1 MKIEIRSDLYKR
13 EKYLEKIR
21 GFYHECEVIKVLT
34 GVRRCG
40 KSSIMNMIAGE
51 LLTGGV
57 KEENIL
63 YFNLDKK
70 PYDTVTT
77 AEELDALISENSK
90 TDGIKYLFIDE
101 IQNVEGF
108 ERVINSWR
116 EERDFSIFIT
126 GSNSYLLSGE
136 LVTKLTGRYIEF
148 NILPLSFEE
157 YIGFKKF
164 FGKSISGDN
173 LTELRSYILEGGF
186 PYVVRLNSLNDK
198 RTYVQSL
205 IEEIY
210 EKDVKR
216 RVRIRNRAAF
226 DAVVNAVKSGRIS
239 EARIDESVKRIM
251 NLKERLAM
259 PEWWKKSAVYQVY
272 PKSFS
277 DTTGTGAGDIRGIIE
292 RLDYLQKLGV
302 NAVWMTL
309 VYPSPMVDNGYDI
322 SDYTAINPDFG
333 TMADFEELIREADKR
348 GIKIVMDLVF
358 NHSSN
363 QHNPAT
369 TQKLTGT
376 FGETP
381 KLTAHLPRTGGA
393 YSAAVHGHSA
403 RNAGNTTSTL
413 SRKNSQTSTG
423 KTPTYAKHSMTQQIS
438 GSIKVSEVSG

>member
-57 KEENIL
+57 KEGNIL

-70 PYDTVTT
+70 PYNTVTT
-77 AEELDALISENSK
+77 AEELDALIAENSK
-90 TDGIKYLFIDE
+90 ADGIKYLFIDE

-116 EERDFSIFIT
+116 EERVFSIFIT

-157 YIGFKKF
+157 YIGFKRF

-205 IEEIY
+205 IDEIY

-226 DAVVNAVKSGRIS
+226 DAVMRYIVNNFGATTSIQNIVDDFAKTGVSIKKETVNRYIGALISAKIIMPCERFDMKSRRSISGEKKFYLSDLSFYYAYNTDNRINFGPVLENIVYTYAASRDYMISVGRIGRLECDFILRDNEMNYS
-239 EARIDESVKRIM
+239 YVQVAYTILESREAEDREYRALESIK
-251 NLKERLAM
+251 NDN
-259 PEWWKKSAVYQVY
+259 Y
-272 PKSFS
+272 PKYLLTT
-277 DTTGTGAGDIRGIIE
+277 DTLLQKRNGIIHA
-292 RLDYLQKLGV
+292 
-302 NAVWMTL
+302 N
-309 VYPSPMVDNGYDI
+309 
-322 SDYTAINPDFG
+322 
-333 TMADFEELIREADKR
+333 LIEF
-348 GIKIVMDLVF
+348 IKD
-358 NHSSN
+358 
-363 QHNPAT
+363 
-369 TQKLTGT
+369 GCT
-376 FGETP
+376 F
-381 KLTAHLPRTGGA
+381 
-393 YSAAVHGHSA
+393 
-403 RNAGNTTSTL
+403 
-413 SRKNSQTSTG
+413 
-423 KTPTYAKHSMTQQIS
+423 
-438 GSIKVSEVSG
+438 

>member
-40 KSSIMNMIAGE
+40 KSSIMNLIAGE

-57 KEENIL
+57 KEDNIL

-70 PYDTVTT
+70 PYDTVTA

-148 NILPLSFEE
+148 KILPLSFEE

-205 IEEIY
+205 IDEIY

-226 DAVVNAVKSGRIS
+226 DAVMRYIVNNFGATTSIQNIVDDFAKTGVTIKKETVNRYIGALISAKIIMPCERFDMKSRRSISGEKKFYLSDLSFYYAYNTDNRINFGPVLENIVYTYAASRDYMISVGRIGRLECDFILRDNEMNYS
-239 EARIDESVKRIM
+239 YVQVAYTILESRETEDREYRALESIK
-251 NLKERLAM
+251 NDN
-259 PEWWKKSAVYQVY
+259 Y
-272 PKSFS
+272 PKYLLTT
-277 DTTGTGAGDIRGIIE
+277 DTLLQKRNGIIHA
-292 RLDYLQKLGV
+292 
-302 NAVWMTL
+302 N
-309 VYPSPMVDNGYDI
+309 
-322 SDYTAINPDFG
+322 
-333 TMADFEELIREADKR
+333 LIEF
-348 GIKIVMDLVF
+348 IKD
-358 NHSSN
+358 
-363 QHNPAT
+363 
-369 TQKLTGT
+369 GCT
-376 FGETP
+376 F
-381 KLTAHLPRTGGA
+381 
-393 YSAAVHGHSA
+393 
-403 RNAGNTTSTL
+403 
-413 SRKNSQTSTG
+413 
-423 KTPTYAKHSMTQQIS
+423 
-438 GSIKVSEVSG
+438 

>member
-21 GFYHECEVIKVLT
+21 GFYHECDVIKVLT

-40 KSSIMNMIAGE
+40 KSSIMNLIAGE

-57 KEENIL
+57 KEDNIL

-70 PYDTVTT
+70 PYNTVTT
-77 AEELDALISENSK
+77 AEELDALIAENSK
-90 TDGIKYLFIDE
+90 ANGIKYLFIDE

-116 EERDFSIFIT
+116 EERDFFFFLT

-205 IEEIY
+205 IDEIY

-226 DAVVNAVKSGRIS
+226 DAVMRYVVNNFGATTSIQNIVDDFDKTGVTIKKETVNRYIGALISAKIIMPCERFDMKSRRSISGEKKYYLSDLSFYYAYNTDNRINFGPVLENIVYTYAASRDYMISVGRIGRLECDFILRDNEMNYS
-239 EARIDESVKRIM
+239 YVQVAYTILESRETEDREYRALESIK
-251 NLKERLAM
+251 NDN
-259 PEWWKKSAVYQVY
+259 Y
-272 PKSFS
+272 PKYLLTT
-277 DTTGTGAGDIRGIIE
+277 DTLLQKRNGIIHA
-292 RLDYLQKLGV
+292 
-302 NAVWMTL
+302 N
-309 VYPSPMVDNGYDI
+309 
-322 SDYTAINPDFG
+322 
-333 TMADFEELIREADKR
+333 LIEF
-348 GIKIVMDLVF
+348 IKD
-358 NHSSN
+358 
-363 QHNPAT
+363 
-369 TQKLTGT
+369 GCT
-376 FGETP
+376 F
-381 KLTAHLPRTGGA
+381 
-393 YSAAVHGHSA
+393 
-403 RNAGNTTSTL
+403 
-413 SRKNSQTSTG
+413 
-423 KTPTYAKHSMTQQIS
+423 
-438 GSIKVSEVSG
+438 

>member
-51 LLTGGV
+51 ILTGGV
-57 KEENIL
+57 KEDNIL

-77 AEELDALISENSK
+77 AEELDALIAENSK
-90 TDGIKYLFIDE
+90 ADGIKYLFIDE

-116 EERDFSIFIT
+116 EERNFSIFIT

-205 IEEIY
+205 IDEIY

-226 DAVVNAVKSGRIS
+226 DSVMRYIVNNFGATTSIQNIVDDFAKTGVTIKKETVNRYIGALIS
-239 EARIDESVKRIM
+239 A
-251 NLKERLAM
+251 
-259 PEWWKKSAVYQVY
+259 
-272 PKSFS
+272 
-277 DTTGTGAGDIRGIIE
+277 
-292 RLDYLQKLGV
+292 
-302 NAVWMTL
+302 
-309 VYPSPMVDNGYDI
+309 
-322 SDYTAINPDFG
+322 
-333 TMADFEELIREADKR
+333 
-348 GIKIVMDLVF
+348 KIVMPCERFDMKSRRSISGEKKYYLSDLSFYYAYNTDNRINFGPVLENIVYTYAASRDYMISVGRIGRLECDF
-358 NHSSN
+358 ILRDNEMNYSYVQVAYTILESRETEDREYRALESIKN
-363 QHNPAT
+363 DNYPKYLLT
-369 TQKLTGT
+369 TDALLQK
-376 FGETP
+376 
-381 KLTAHLPRTGGA
+381 
-393 YSAAVHGHSA
+393 
-403 RNAGNTTSTL
+403 RNGIIHANL
-413 SRKNSQTSTG
+413 IDFIREG
-423 KTPTYAKHSMTQQIS
+423 KTF
-438 GSIKVSEVSG
+438 

>member
-40 KSSIMNMIAGE
+40 KSSIMNLIAGE

-57 KEENIL
+57 KEDNIL

-70 PYDTVTT
+70 PYNTVTT
-77 AEELDALISENSK
+77 AEELDALIAENSK
-90 TDGIKYLFIDE
+90 ANGIKYLFIDE

-205 IEEIY
+205 IDEIY

-226 DAVVNAVKSGRIS
+226 DSVMRYIVNNFGATTSIQNIVDDFAKTGVTIKKETVNRYIGALISAKIIMPCERFDMKSRRSISGEKKYYLSDLSFYYAYNTDNRINFGPVLENIVYTYAASRDYMISVGRIGRLECDFILRDNELNYS
-239 EARIDESVKRIM
+239 YVQVAYTILESRETEDREYRALESIK
-251 NLKERLAM
+251 NDN
-259 PEWWKKSAVYQVY
+259 Y
-272 PKSFS
+272 PKYLL
-277 DTTGTGAGDIRGIIE
+277 TTDALLQKRNGIIHAN
-292 RLDYLQKLGV
+292 L
-302 NAVWMTL
+302 
-309 VYPSPMVDNGYDI
+309 I
-322 SDYTAINPDFG
+322 DF
-333 TMADFEELIREADKR
+333 
-348 GIKIVMDLVF
+348 IKE
-358 NHSSN
+358 
-363 QHNPAT
+363 
-369 TQKLTGT
+369 GRT
-376 FGETP
+376 F
-381 KLTAHLPRTGGA
+381 
-393 YSAAVHGHSA
+393 
-403 RNAGNTTSTL
+403 
-413 SRKNSQTSTG
+413 
-423 KTPTYAKHSMTQQIS
+423 
-438 GSIKVSEVSG
+438 

>member
-40 KSSIMNMIAGE
+40 KSSIMNLIAGE

-57 KEENIL
+57 KEDNIL

-101 IQNVEGF
+101 VQNVEGF

-205 IEEIY
+205 IDEIY

-226 DAVVNAVKSGRIS
+226 DSVMRYIVNNFGATTSIQNIVDDFAKTGVTIKKETVNRYIDALIS
-239 EARIDESVKRIM
+239 A
-251 NLKERLAM
+251 
-259 PEWWKKSAVYQVY
+259 
-272 PKSFS
+272 
-277 DTTGTGAGDIRGIIE
+277 
-292 RLDYLQKLGV
+292 
-302 NAVWMTL
+302 
-309 VYPSPMVDNGYDI
+309 
-322 SDYTAINPDFG
+322 
-333 TMADFEELIREADKR
+333 
-348 GIKIVMDLVF
+348 KIVMSCERFDMKSRRSISGEKKFYLSDLSF
-358 NHSSN
+358 YYAYNTDN
-363 QHNPAT
+363 RIN
-369 TQKLTGT
+369 
-376 FGETP
+376 FGPVLENIV
-381 KLTAHLPRTGGA
+381 
-393 YSAAVHGHSA
+393 Y
-403 RNAGNTTSTL
+403 
-413 SRKNSQTSTG
+413 
-423 KTPTYAKHSMTQQIS
+423 TYAASRDYTIS
-438 GSIKVSEVSG
+438 VGRIGKLECDFILRDNEMNYSYVQVAYTILESRETEDREYRALESIKGDNYPKYLLTTDAFLQKRNGIIHANLIDFIREGRTF

>member
-40 KSSIMNMIAGE
+40 KSSIMNLIAGE

-57 KEENIL
+57 KEDNIL

-70 PYDTVTT
+70 PYNTVTT
-77 AEELDALISENSK
+77 AEELDALIAENSK
-90 TDGIKYLFIDE
+90 ANGIKYLFIDE

-205 IEEIY
+205 IDEIY

-226 DAVVNAVKSGRIS
+226 DAVMRYVVNNFGATTSIQNIVDDFAKTGVTIKKETVNRYIGALISAKIIMPCERFDMKSRRSISGEKKYYLSDLSFYYAYNTDNRINFGPVLENIVYTYAASRDYMISVGRIGRLECDFILRDNEMNYS
-239 EARIDESVKRIM
+239 YVQVAYTILESRETEDREYRALESI
-251 NLKERLAM
+251 
-259 PEWWKKSAVYQVY
+259 KSDNY
-272 PKSFS
+272 PKYLLTT
-277 DTTGTGAGDIRGIIE
+277 DTLLQKRNGIIHA
-292 RLDYLQKLGV
+292 
-302 NAVWMTL
+302 N
-309 VYPSPMVDNGYDI
+309 
-322 SDYTAINPDFG
+322 
-333 TMADFEELIREADKR
+333 LIEF
-348 GIKIVMDLVF
+348 IKD
-358 NHSSN
+358 
-363 QHNPAT
+363 
-369 TQKLTGT
+369 GCT
-376 FGETP
+376 F
-381 KLTAHLPRTGGA
+381 
-393 YSAAVHGHSA
+393 
-403 RNAGNTTSTL
+403 
-413 SRKNSQTSTG
+413 
-423 KTPTYAKHSMTQQIS
+423 
-438 GSIKVSEVSG
+438 

>member
-21 GFYHECEVIKVLT
+21 GFYHECDVIKVLT

-40 KSSIMNMIAGE
+40 KSSIMNLIAGE

-57 KEENIL
+57 KEDNIL

-70 PYDTVTT
+70 PYNTVTT
-77 AEELDALISENSK
+77 AEELDALIAENSK
-90 TDGIKYLFIDE
+90 ADGIKYLFIDE
-101 IQNVEGF
+101 IQNVEEF

-205 IEEIY
+205 IDEIY

-226 DAVVNAVKSGRIS
+226 DAVMRYIVNNFGATTSIQNIVDDFAKTGVTIKKETVNRYIGALISAKIIMPCERFDMKSRRSISGEKKFYLSDLSFYYAYNTDNRINFGPVLENIVYTYAASRDYMISVGRIGRLECDFILRDNEMNYS
-239 EARIDESVKRIM
+239 YVQVAYTILESRETEDREYRALESIK
-251 NLKERLAM
+251 NDN
-259 PEWWKKSAVYQVY
+259 Y
-272 PKSFS
+272 PKYLLTT
-277 DTTGTGAGDIRGIIE
+277 DTLLQKRNGIIHA
-292 RLDYLQKLGV
+292 
-302 NAVWMTL
+302 N
-309 VYPSPMVDNGYDI
+309 
-322 SDYTAINPDFG
+322 
-333 TMADFEELIREADKR
+333 LIEF
-348 GIKIVMDLVF
+348 IKD
-358 NHSSN
+358 
-363 QHNPAT
+363 
-369 TQKLTGT
+369 GCT
-376 FGETP
+376 F
-381 KLTAHLPRTGGA
+381 
-393 YSAAVHGHSA
+393 
-403 RNAGNTTSTL
+403 
-413 SRKNSQTSTG
+413 
-423 KTPTYAKHSMTQQIS
+423 
-438 GSIKVSEVSG
+438 

>member
-40 KSSIMNMIAGE
+40 KSSIMNLIAGE

-57 KEENIL
+57 KEDNIL

-70 PYDTVTT
+70 PYNTVTT

-148 NILPLSFEE
+148 KILPLSFEE
-157 YIGFKKF
+157 YIGFKKI

-205 IEEIY
+205 IDEIY

-226 DAVVNAVKSGRIS
+226 DAVMRYIVNNFGATTSIQNIVDDFAKTGVTIKKETVNRYIGALISAKIIMPCERFDMKSRRSISGEKKFYLSDLSFYYAYNTDNRINFGPVLENIVYTYAASRDYMISVGRIGRLECDFILRDNEMNYS
-239 EARIDESVKRIM
+239 YVQVAYTILESRETEDREYRALESIK
-251 NLKERLAM
+251 NDN
-259 PEWWKKSAVYQVY
+259 Y
-272 PKSFS
+272 PKYLLTT
-277 DTTGTGAGDIRGIIE
+277 DTLLQKRNGIIHA
-292 RLDYLQKLGV
+292 
-302 NAVWMTL
+302 N
-309 VYPSPMVDNGYDI
+309 
-322 SDYTAINPDFG
+322 
-333 TMADFEELIREADKR
+333 LIEF
-348 GIKIVMDLVF
+348 IKD
-358 NHSSN
+358 
-363 QHNPAT
+363 
-369 TQKLTGT
+369 GCT
-376 FGETP
+376 F
-381 KLTAHLPRTGGA
+381 
-393 YSAAVHGHSA
+393 
-403 RNAGNTTSTL
+403 
-413 SRKNSQTSTG
+413 
-423 KTPTYAKHSMTQQIS
+423 
-438 GSIKVSEVSG
+438 